1 MNNQSVNQESGGS
14 CSHSTI
20 NPGCGCNNASGIVI
34 TISPTTGG
42 QFTLAV
48 RVTDTVDH
56 LKKIIS
62 KKLKV
67 LRERICLLHRER

>member
-1 MNNQSVNQESGGS
+1 MNNQSVNHESGDN
-14 CSHSTI
+14 CSHSTL

-42 QFTLAV
+42 QFNLV
-48 RVTDTVDH
+48 VQVTDTVDH
-56 LKKIIS
+56 LKKVIS

-67 LRERICLLHRER
+67 LRERICLLYRDR